1 MERGLC
7 CILLISFVLQIR
19 AVHKQKEMVNKSW
32 ENFLIRTS
40 NYEALKVKNKTKI
53 WWNKMCIHSV
63 VIIIGKFLM
72 LFLMNDEVIQVEDA
86 VNVMFTQT

>member
-40 NYEALKVKNKTKI
+40 NYEALKVKNKTTKKSGGTKCAFI
-53 WWNKMCIHSV
+53 V
-63 VIIIGKFLM
+63 
-72 LFLMNDEVIQVEDA
+72 
-86 VNVMFTQT
+86 